1 MNIILSWIDVSNL
14 NTLLHKEFNKHVLLH
29 EEGYFETLVS
39 FVDGKCPIEEKTI
52 FEFGCGTGDL
62 SLLLL
67 AKGAKNVFGMDI
79 SEPSIQEARKKA
91 LKANVKNVNFQCGD
105 IFETKI
111 GSDKPDII
119 ISNSVIHY
127 IPGDLRPTL
136 HRLFS
141 MLKDGGTMLATVE
154 AVNRFSVI
162 RMIQWFLF
170 FVSPEVFKGSLHML
184 FGLIPRFLNKDVLR
198 NENKL
203 VLKSKARYLAVP
215 IFQKKT
221 KDEWVGEFKRAG
233 FSDVLIEMAPK
244 LNKLSTPH
252 YFITAKN

>member
-1 MNIILSWIDVSNL
+1 LNIILSWVDVNTL

-39 FVDGKCPIEEKTI
+39 FVDGKCPIEKKTI

-62 SLLLL
+62 ILLL

-79 SEPSIQEARKKA
+79 SEPSILEARKKA
-91 LKANVKNVNFQCGD
+91 FKANVKNVNFQCGD

-111 GSDKPDII
+111 GSDKHDII

-127 IPGDLRPTL
+127 IPGDLHPTL
-136 HRLFS
+136 HILFS
-141 MLKDGGTMLATVE
+141 ILKDGGTMFATVE
-154 AVNRFSVI
+154 AADKFSVI

-170 FVSPEVFKGSLHML
+170 FVSPEVVKENLYML
-184 FGLIPRFLNKDVLR
+184 FGLIPGVLDKDVLR

-215 IFQKKT
+215 IVQIKT
-221 KDEWVGEFKRAG
+221 KDDWVGEFKRAG

-252 YFITAKN
+252 YFITAKK

>member
-1 MNIILSWIDVSNL
+1 MNIILSWVDVNTL

-39 FVDGKCPIEEKTI
+39 FVDGKCPIEKKTI

-62 SLLLL
+62 ILLL

-79 SEPSIQEARKKA
+79 SEPSILEARKKA
-91 LKANVKNVNFQCGD
+91 FKANVKNVNFQCGD

-111 GSDKPDII
+111 GSDKHDII

-127 IPGDLRPTL
+127 IPGDLHPTL
-136 HRLFS
+136 HILFS
-141 MLKDGGTMLATVE
+141 ILKDGGTMFATVE
-154 AVNRFSVI
+154 AADKFSVI

-170 FVSPEVFKGSLHML
+170 FVSPEVVKENLYML
-184 FGLIPRFLNKDVLR
+184 FGLIPGVLDKDVLR

-215 IFQKKT
+215 IVQIKT
-221 KDEWVGEFKRAG
+221 KDDWVGEFKRAG

-252 YFITAKN
+252 YFITAKK